1 MVKVVKQF
9 RECKIKSLL
18 TSSPGSPFFPL
29 SPFGP
34 RSPLAP
40 YLKNGI
46 KKRLFCIFLYSSLF
60 FSQYFILLYYSF
72 RRRVLPDSL
81 KDLSKMGIKR
91 ISWEEYL
98 SRG

>member
-1 MVKVVKQF
+1 MVKVLKQF

-29 SPFGP
+29 SPFGA

-60 FSQYFILLYYSF
+60 FSQYFIFLYYYF
-72 RRRVLPDSL
+72 RKRFLPDSV
-81 KDLSKMGIKR
+81 KGLSKIEIKR
-91 ISWEEYL
+91 SSREEYL
-98 SRG
+98 SRR